1 MKSSRLTKDQQALMY
16 EIDLY
21 VDNMQLP
28 HIKKSMVVT
37 LTKSKFEM
45 FKAIK
50 NKAEAAPGLLAH
62 FVGNKYKGFEVRSV

>member
-1 MKSSRLTKDQQALMY
+1 MKNLLTKDQRDLMY

-37 LTKSKFEM
+37 LAKSKFKM
-45 FKAIK
+45 FEAIK
-50 NKAEAAPGLLAH
+50 NKVEKTPGLLEL
-62 FVGNKYKGFEVRSV
+62 VGNKYKGFEIRSV